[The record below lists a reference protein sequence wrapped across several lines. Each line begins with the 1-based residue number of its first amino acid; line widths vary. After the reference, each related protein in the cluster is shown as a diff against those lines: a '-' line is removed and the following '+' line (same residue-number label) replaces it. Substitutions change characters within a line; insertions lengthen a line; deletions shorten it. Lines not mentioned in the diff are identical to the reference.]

1 MTSERK
7 STYASYLKSPRAS
20 FKHSTYF
27 PVYDRLF
34 SHWVGRTFTFVEVG
48 VFNGGSLL
56 MWRDYFGPGARIIGV
71 DFNPNARKLEADGFE
86 IFVGNQADPAF
97 WQEVIDRIGPIDVL
111 LDDGGH
117 TFEQQ
122 IVTVDSVLPA
132 VRDGGLIVV
141 EDTHTSYQ
149 ADFGGPS
156 GRSFV
161 SWAKSVADG
170 INHRFSDFPDRPRE
184 VTIFSVAFY
193 ESIVAFE
200 IDRLL
205 ATAPSVP
212 TQNRP
217 MEGPVRDFRYADSR
231 LVSLLKRMGLQI
243 NRVRTVPIVGGAL
256 TTGLK
261 TVFAVR
267 NSIRNAGLGR
277 YFRY

>member
-1 MTSERK
+1 MTERK

-34 SHWVGRTFTFVEVG
+34 SPWVGKTFTFVEVG

-71 DFNPNARKLEADGFE
+71 DFNPEAKRLEADGFE
-86 IFVGNQADPAF
+86 IFIGNQADPEF
-97 WQEVIDRIGPIDVL
+97 WRGVLARTGPIDVF

-132 VRDGGLIVV
+132 IRDGGLVVV

-149 ADFGGPS
+149 SDFGGPS
-156 GRSFV
+156 GRSFIA
-161 SWAKSVADG
+161 WAKNVVDG
-170 INHRFSDFPDRPRE
+170 VNHRFSDFPRRPRE
-184 VTIFSVAFY
+184 AAIFSVAFY

-200 IDRLL
+200 VDRTL

-212 TQNRP
+212 TQNVP
-217 MEGPVRDFRYADSR
+217 LEAPVRDYRYADSR
-231 LVSLLKRMGLQI
+231 SVGLLKRMGLQI
-243 NRVRTVPIVGGAL
+243 NRVRTVPVIGGVLAA
-256 TTGLK
+256 GLLA
-261 TVFAVR
+261 VFAMRNSVR
-267 NSIRNAGLGR
+267 NASLGR